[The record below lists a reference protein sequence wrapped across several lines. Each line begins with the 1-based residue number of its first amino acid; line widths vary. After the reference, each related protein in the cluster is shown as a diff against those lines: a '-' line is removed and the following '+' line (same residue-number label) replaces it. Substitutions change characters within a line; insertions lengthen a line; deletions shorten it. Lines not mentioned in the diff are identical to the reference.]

1 VPALAVAWLNGLTT
15 WSSFMSSTIAMYTG
29 LTGLT
34 ANARNLDVVGNNIA
48 NVNTTGYKSNR
59 LLFATQF
66 SRNFRLGSAPGDTS
80 GGANPTQIGLGVN
93 IAGTQR
99 SSVAGSTSATG
110 SPSDLALTGDGLFIV
125 ERGATQLYTRA
136 GSFSRNNRGELV
148 SISGD
153 RVMGW
158 GVDGQFQIDRG
169 ALRPLSVP
177 LGVLTVAEAT
187 TRVEM
192 SGALRAGTSSGIGN
206 SQIAEQGS
214 MIELGPL
221 TDATGAISDTSL
233 LVNVRSG
240 GNPIAAAGES
250 IRLRDVIKGDGVS
263 QRRLSEM
270 DFEVTATTTV
280 AEFNTWLENK
290 LGIRT
295 DLGANPSGETP
306 GVTLDATTG
315 TIRINGNTG
324 VGNDISLS
332 AGNLLRVNGTAVSPT
347 GIAVDKTQTAD
358 GESTFTRFNVID
370 SLGNQ
375 VSVEVTM
382 TLVER
387 VAGDGVRFRYD
398 ILSYDDSDQ
407 DPRITSGVLQYDNLG
422 NIKPNQEVSATINR
436 ANSGAVNPLTFTI
449 DFSLTNAKQSA
460 NQTASTIAM
469 RTTDGS
475 PAGTLSS
482 FAIGSNGIITGAF
495 SNGLTRTIGQVA
507 LATFANPAGLVEV
520 GDNTF
525 DVGANSGVAVIS
537 APGDQGTGAV
547 LGGALELSNVDLSA
561 EFINLIVSSTGY
573 SASSRLISTTDQLLQ
588 QLLVIGRG

>member
-1 VPALAVAWLNGLTT
+1 
-15 WSSFMSSTIAMYTG
+15 MSSTIAMYTG

-66 SRNFRLGSAPGDTS
+66 SRNFRLGAAPGDNT

-93 IAGTQR
+93 VAGTQR

-125 ERGATQLYTRA
+125 ERGSTQLYTRA

-158 GVDGQFQIDRG
+158 GVDTQFQVDRG
-169 ALRPLSVP
+169 GLQPLSVP
-177 LGVLTVAEAT
+177 LGVLTVAEPT

-192 SGALRAGTSSGIGN
+192 SGALRAGTSSGPGN
-206 SQIAEQGS
+206 SQIGEQGS
-214 MIELGPL
+214 VLSLGPL
-221 TDATGAISDTSL
+221 TDSAGAISGTSL
-233 LVNVRSG
+233 LTNIRSA
-240 GNPIAAAGES
+240 GNPIAATGES
-250 IRLRDVIKGDGVS
+250 IRLREVIKGDSAS
-263 QRRLSEM
+263 QRRLTDL
-270 DFEVTATTTV
+270 DFEVTATSTV
-280 AEFNTWLENK
+280 AEFTSWLENK

-295 DLGANPSGETP
+295 DLGPNPNGEVP

-315 TIRINGNTG
+315 KINIIGNTG
-324 VGNDISLS
+324 VGNDITFST
-332 AGNLLRVNGTAVSPT
+332 GNLVRVNGTAISPT
-347 GIAVDKTQTAD
+347 GILVEKSQSAD
-358 GESTFTRFNVID
+358 GESAFTRFNVVD

-398 ILSYDDSDQ
+398 IVSYDDSDP
-407 DPRITSGVLQYDNLG
+407 DPRISSGILAYDNLG
-422 NIKPNQEVSATINR
+422 NLKPNQDVSATINR
-436 ANSGAVNPLTFTI
+436 ATSGAIDPLTFSL
-449 DFSLTNAKQSA
+449 DFSLTNAKQAA
-460 NQTASTIAM
+460 NQSSSTIAM

-475 PAGTLSS
+475 PAGTLAS

-525 DVGANSGVAVIS
+525 DVGANSGVAVVS
-537 APGDQGTGAV
+537 APGEQGTGAV

-573 SASSRLISTTDQLLQ
+573 SAASRLISTTDQLLQ
-588 QLLVIGRG
+588 QLLVIGRS